1 LPLFRRRQA
10 VFLARHGYSDRRN
23 SAVSPSVVV
32 DMRDQSRLSLF
43 LCLVLALCVL
53 ALSARIARAPASP
66 EAEPAT
72 VAKPGASRVQTG
84 MASWYG
90 RAWQGRRTASG
101 VRFDARKLTA
111 AHRSLPL
118 NTKVRVTN
126 LANGKSVEVTINDRG
141 PYVHHRLIDVSAAAA
156 KRLGM
161 TKTGV
166 TPVTVETLSAPS
178 EGLEIASADPHR

>member
-1 LPLFRRRQA
+1 
-10 VFLARHGYSDRRN
+10 
-23 SAVSPSVVV
+23 
-32 DMRDQSRLSLF
+32 MRDFSRLSLF

-53 ALSARIARAPASP
+53 ALSARVTRAPASP
-66 EAEPAT
+66 EAGSAT
-72 VAKPGASRVQTG
+72 VAKPDAAHVQTG

-126 LANGKSVEVTINDRG
+126 LANGKSVDVTINDRG
-141 PYVHHRLIDVSAAAA
+141 PYVPHRLIDVSAAAA
-156 KRLGM
+156 KRLDM
-161 TKTGV
+161 TKVGV
-166 TPVTVETLSAPS
+166 TPVKIEMLPAPVE
-178 EGLEIASADPHR
+178 GVQVASADPHR